1 MCGINKDISCKQI
14 YLKIPKGAS
23 WKNAN
28 RKTDNTMANKKEQKD
43 KQ

>member
-23 WKNAN
+23 
-28 RKTDNTMANKKEQKD
+28 
-43 KQ
+43 